1 MFHIPMLLIWHRNL
15 FGSVMIIAHDLIRS
29 PDCGSFHELDEQLT
43 SNAAKPIREQLTLR
57 HRRSSLS

>member
-1 MFHIPMLLIWHRNL
+1 
-15 FGSVMIIAHDLIRS
+15 MIIAHDLIRS